1 MAIRPFLFSV
11 KMLKVVFGLL
21 ILSSMIMMDGQPGS
35 ELAKRIAE
43 LAAQLR
49 KGKIETMSRL
59 F

>member
-1 MAIRPFLFSV
+1 MEIRPFLFSV

-21 ILSSMIMMDGQPGS
+21 ILSSLIMMDGQPGS

-43 LAAQLR
+43 LAAQAR

>member
-1 MAIRPFLFSV
+1 
-11 KMLKVVFGLL
+11 MLKVVFGLL

-43 LAAQLR
+43 LAAQSR
-49 KGKIETMSRL
+49 KGKIETMLRL